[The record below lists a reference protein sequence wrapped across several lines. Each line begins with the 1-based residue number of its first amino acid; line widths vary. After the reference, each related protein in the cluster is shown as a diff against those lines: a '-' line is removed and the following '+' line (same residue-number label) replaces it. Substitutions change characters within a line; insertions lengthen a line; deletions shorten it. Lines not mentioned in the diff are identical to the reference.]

1 MEKTELLN
9 LLAKQDKPYT
19 LEEWIKKLNLQSVQE
34 IEAFNKLVLS
44 LENDYEIMY
53 TKKQKLILMDKSDWV
68 KGKLTIHP

>member
-19 LEEWIKKLNLQSVQE
+19 VEEWIKKLNLQSVQE

-53 TKKQKLILMDKSDWV
+53 TKKQKLILMQ
-68 KGKLTIHP
+68 